1 MISRWKRRAL
11 IAVLA
16 AMLVVPTLRAGAWW
30 DYWGD
35 GSGGDYSTSAL
46 PRR

>member
-16 AMLVVPTLRAGAWW
+16 AMLVVPTIRVGAWW
-30 DYWGD
+30 VN
-35 GSGGDYSTSAL
+35 SGEPPPGATSAL
-46 PRR
+46 PLR